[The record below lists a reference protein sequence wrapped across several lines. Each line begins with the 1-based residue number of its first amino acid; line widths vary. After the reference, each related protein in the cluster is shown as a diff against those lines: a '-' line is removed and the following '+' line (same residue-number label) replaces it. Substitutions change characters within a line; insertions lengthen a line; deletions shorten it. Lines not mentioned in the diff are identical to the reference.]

1 MDQNKLAG
9 QVDRFLFDAVG
20 CEWTRVRPAHRPAP
34 LIDSGLYNPK
44 TRGRAMSDDL
54 RDLVKYEAK
63 EGRAYITF
71 CRDEKRNALTY
82 EMFDRLMEHVETAER
97 DDDVRVIIFRGEG
110 RDFSTGHD
118 LAQVGGAEYGFSK
131 EPGARRPSQ
140 RIRLSFDKNH
150 VEQFRQILYCTKPTL
165 SLVQGYCVGAGL
177 YIVEASDLAIAAEDA
192 KIGHPEQKMGLA
204 GASYMTSVNILT
216 MGPKKARE
224 LLLLGETMNGT
235 EAARLGLV
243 NKAVPADELAAAG
256 EDWAERI
263 VRLPRDAIAIGK
275 AATHLALDSLGMTS
289 QFVHGYVMH
298 ALGTNIRYESD
309 ENNFMKERKKKGVT
323 GAAHARETRYD
334 GETKADE

>member
-1 MDQNKLAG
+1 MLKKCTGD
-9 QVDRFLFDAVG
+9 
-20 CEWTRVRPAHRPAP
+20 E
-34 LIDSGLYNPK
+34 
-44 TRGRAMSDDL
+44 MSDDL
-54 RDLVKYEAK
+54 RDLVTYEARD
-63 EGRAYITF
+63 GRAYITF

-82 EMFDRLMEHVETAER
+82 EMFDRMMEHIERAEG
-97 DDDVRVIIFRGEG
+97 DDDVRAIIFRSEG

-140 RIRLSFDKNH
+140 RVRLSFDKRH
-150 VEQFRQILYCTKPTL
+150 VEQFRQLLYCTKPTL

-177 YIVEASDLAIAAEDA
+177 YIVEASDLAIAADDA

-204 GASYMTSVNILT
+204 GASYMTSINILAL
-216 MGPKKARE
+216 GPKKARE
-224 LLLLGETMNGT
+224 ILLLGETMSGT
-235 EAARLGLV
+235 EAARIGLV
-243 NKAVPADELAAAG
+243 NKAVPASELAAAG

-275 AATHLALDSLGMTS
+275 AATHLSLDSLGMTS

-309 ENNFMKERKKKGVT
+309 ENNFMKERRSKGVT
-323 GAAHARETRYD
+323 GAAHSRESRYE
-334 GETKADE
+334 GQGKAEE

>member
-1 MDQNKLAG
+1 MLKKCTGD
-9 QVDRFLFDAVG
+9 
-20 CEWTRVRPAHRPAP
+20 E
-34 LIDSGLYNPK
+34 
-44 TRGRAMSDDL
+44 MSDDL
-54 RDLVKYEAK
+54 RDLVTYEARD
-63 EGRAYITF
+63 GRAYITF

-82 EMFDRLMEHVETAER
+82 EMFDRMMEHIERAEG
-97 DDDVRVIIFRGEG
+97 DDDVRAIIFRSEG

-140 RIRLSFDKNH
+140 RVRLSFDKRH
-150 VEQFRQILYCTKPTL
+150 VEQFRQLLYCTKPTL

-177 YIVEASDLAIAAEDA
+177 YIVEASDLAIAADDA

-204 GASYMTSVNILT
+204 GASYMTSINILAL
-216 MGPKKARE
+216 GPKKARE
-224 LLLLGETMNGT
+224 ILLLGETMSGA
-235 EAARLGLV
+235 EAARIGLV
-243 NKAVPADELAAAG
+243 NKAVPASELAAAG

-275 AATHLALDSLGMTS
+275 AATHLSLDSLGMTS

-309 ENNFMKERKKKGVT
+309 ENNFMKERRSKGVT
-323 GAAHARETRYD
+323 GAAHSRESRYE
-334 GETKADE
+334 GQGKAEE

>member
-1 MDQNKLAG
+1 
-9 QVDRFLFDAVG
+9 
-20 CEWTRVRPAHRPAP
+20 
-34 LIDSGLYNPK
+34 
-44 TRGRAMSDDL
+44 MSEDL
-54 RDLVKYEAK
+54 RDLVTYEPRD
-63 EGRAYITF
+63 GRAYITF
-71 CRDEKRNALTY
+71 RRDEKRNALTY
-82 EMFDRLMEHVETAER
+82 EMFDRLMEHMEAAER
-97 DDDVRVIIFRGEG
+97 DDDVRVVIFRGEG

-118 LAQVGGAEYGFSK
+118 LGQVGGAEYGFSK

-140 RIRLSFDKNH
+140 RIRLSFDKRH

-177 YIVEASDLAIAAEDA
+177 YVVEASDLAIAAEDA

-204 GASYMTSVNILT
+204 GASYMTSINILA

-224 LLLLGETMNGT
+224 VLLLGETMSGI
-235 EAARLGLV
+235 EAARIGLV
-243 NKAVPADELAAAG
+243 NKAVPASELEAAG

-298 ALGTNIRYESD
+298 ALGTNIRYEPD
-309 ENNFMKERKKKGVT
+309 ENNFMRERRSKGVT
-323 GAAHARETRYD
+323 GAAHSRESRYD
-334 GETKADE
+334 AETKDVK

>member
-1 MDQNKLAG
+1 
-9 QVDRFLFDAVG
+9 
-20 CEWTRVRPAHRPAP
+20 
-34 LIDSGLYNPK
+34 
-44 TRGRAMSDDL
+44 MSDDL
-54 RDLVKYEAK
+54 RDLVTYEAK

-204 GASYMTSVNILT
+204 GASYMTSINILT

-224 LLLLGETMNGT
+224 LLLLGETMNGI

-298 ALGTNIRYESD
+298 ALGTNIRYEPD

>member
-1 MDQNKLAG
+1 
-9 QVDRFLFDAVG
+9 
-20 CEWTRVRPAHRPAP
+20 
-34 LIDSGLYNPK
+34 
-44 TRGRAMSDDL
+44 MSEDL
-54 RDLVKYEAK
+54 KDLVKYEARD
-63 EGRAYITF
+63 GRAYITF

-82 EMFDRLMEHVETAER
+82 EMFDRLMEHMECAER
-97 DDDVRVIIFRGEG
+97 DDDVRIVIFRGEG

-118 LAQVGGAEYGFSK
+118 LGQVGGAEYGFSK

-140 RIRLSFDKNH
+140 RIRLSFDKHH

-204 GASYMTSVNILT
+204 GASYMTSVNILA

-224 LLLLGETMNGT
+224 LLLLGETMNGI

-243 NKAVPADELAAAG
+243 NKAVPASELEAAG

-275 AATHLALDSLGMTS
+275 AATHLSLDSLGMTS

-298 ALGTNIRYESD
+298 ALGTNIRYEPD
-309 ENNFMKERKKKGVT
+309 ENNFMKERRSKGVT
-323 GAAHARETRYD
+323 GAAHSRETRYEGGTKD
-334 GETKADE
+334 GQ

>member
-1 MDQNKLAG
+1 
-9 QVDRFLFDAVG
+9 
-20 CEWTRVRPAHRPAP
+20 
-34 LIDSGLYNPK
+34 
-44 TRGRAMSDDL
+44 MSDDL
-54 RDLVKYEAK
+54 RDAVRYEAK
-63 EGRAYITF
+63 DGRAYITF

-82 EMFDRLMEHVETAER
+82 EMFDRLMEHMERAER
-97 DDDVRVIIFRGEG
+97 DDDVRVIVFRGEG

-118 LAQVGGAEYGFSK
+118 LGQVGGAEYGFSK

-140 RIRLSFDKNH
+140 RARLHFDKRH
-150 VEQFRQILYCTKPTL
+150 VEQFRQILYCVKPTL

-204 GASYMTSVNILT
+204 GAAYLTSWNILA

-224 LLLLGETMNGT
+224 LLLLGEVVNGI
-235 EAARLGLV
+235 EAERMGLV
-243 NKAVPADELAAAG
+243 NKAVPAAQLAEAG
-256 EDWAERI
+256 EEWAERI

-275 AATHLALDSLGMTS
+275 AANHLALDSLGMTS

-309 ENNFMKERKKKGVT
+309 EHNFMKERRNKGVT
-323 GAAHARETRYD
+323 GAAHARETRY
-334 GETKADE
+334 GEEESSK